1 MISSISY
8 STIIPLIYDNSF
20 EKVFFVKLAKFRAHA
35 QNYATNR
42 KSNQFDYSNDDKI
55 YRIL

>member
-1 MISSISY
+1 MVTISSISY

-55 YRIL
+55 